1 MKTYTYLIKAI
12 ALGSVAALAMSA
24 CGDNDESA
32 AGNAGEVTLQYAF
45 FAPASTFPAVQMQ
58 EWADQMEERTDGAVT
73 VETFPGATLLDSGD
87 IYPGVASEIVEVGLD
102 GPSYDPNQFPMSSA
116 AALPLGFDNAEQ
128 ASANFLELLLEEE
141 PEEFAEF
148 QIVTAFT
155 AEPAYIQTAE
165 PVRTLDD
172 LKGLTLRSPGGSH
185 NDTVE
190 ALGAVP
196 IGMPP
201 PEIAE
206 NLGTGV
212 LDGIVG
218 SREQLMDFELAEFLP
233 YLTEVPLGPSASF
246 VAVMNQSVF
255 DGLDSDIQ
263 DEILA
268 LREEMS
274 VFAAQY
280 QDSHA
285 LESIDWA
292 QENYDLEVIQLEDS
306 EKAEWQDILDGNVD
320 QWIDDHQGAD
330 FDPQAVVDR
339 LRDSSS

>member
-1 MKTYTYLIKAI
+1 MKSSTNLLKAI
-12 ALGSVAALAMSA
+12 AIGSVAALALSA
-24 CGDNDESA
+24 CGDSDESA
-32 AGNAGEVTLQYAF
+32 ASAGEITLQYAF
-45 FAPASTFPAVQMQ
+45 FAPATSFPAVQMQ
-58 EWADQMEERTDGAVT
+58 EWADQLEERTDGAVT

-102 GPSYDPNQFPMSSA
+102 GPSYDPSQFPMSSA

-141 PEEFAEF
+141 PAEFDDF

-155 AEPAYIQTAE
+155 AEPAYIQTVE

-172 LKGLTLRSPGGSH
+172 LNGLTLRSPGGSH

-246 VAVMNQSVF
+246 VAVMNQDIF
-255 DGLDSDIQ
+255 DGLDSEIQ

-292 QENYDLEVIQLEDS
+292 QENHDLEVIQLDD
-306 EKAEWQDILDGNVD
+306 AENAKWRDILDGNVG
-320 QWIDDHQGAD
+320 QWVEDHQGED

-339 LRDSSS
+339 LRGLSS

>member
-1 MKTYTYLIKAI
+1 MKSRTNLMKAF
-12 ALGSVAALAMSA
+12 AVSSVAALALTA
-24 CGDNDESA
+24 CSDSDDSA
-32 AGNAGEVTLQYAF
+32 ASGGEITLQYAF

-58 EWADQMEERTDGAVT
+58 EWADQIEERTDGLVS

-87 IYPGVASEIVEVGLD
+87 IYPGVASDIVEVGLD
-102 GPSYDPNQFPMSSA
+102 GPSYDPNQFPLSSA
-116 AALPLGFDNAEQ
+116 AALPIGFANAEQ
-128 ASANFLELLLEEE
+128 ASGDFLELLLEEE
-141 PEEFAEF
+141 PDEFDEF
-148 QIVTAFT
+148 HIVTAFT
-155 AEPAYIQTAE
+155 AEPAYIQTVE
-165 PVRTLDD
+165 PVRTLED

-196 IGMPP
+196 VGMPP

-218 SREQLMDFELAEFLP
+218 SREQLMDFEFAEFLP

-255 DGLDSDIQ
+255 DDLDPDVQ
-263 DEILA
+263 EEILA

-292 QENYDLEVIQLEDS
+292 QENYDLEVIELDDAEI
-306 EKAEWQDILDGNVD
+306 AEWEDILDDVVD
-320 QWIDDHQGAD
+320 QWVDDNENAD

-339 LRDSSS
+339 LRDSTS